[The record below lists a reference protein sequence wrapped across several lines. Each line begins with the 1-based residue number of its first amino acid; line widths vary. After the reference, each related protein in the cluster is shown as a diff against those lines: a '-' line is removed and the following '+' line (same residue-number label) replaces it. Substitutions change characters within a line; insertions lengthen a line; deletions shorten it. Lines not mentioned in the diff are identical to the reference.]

1 MRRRVSSVGIVGAC
15 CFLSISA
22 VASRSDGND
31 DVPRVDTSILVSE
44 KPISADDDD
53 GQPLPPEVNP
63 PARWAGS
70 GKFRVLV
77 EVAAVELAKRT
88 SDEMPADVEVDLA
101 AALEQMGVAATAN
114 IASLQ
119 VMRVDAATGEP
130 LAYDN
135 YAYAR
140 SKFDRPFCWYD
151 VAIPYEFPEV
161 FGPLSSAKGRIQRTI
176 SPRAGFMYNVIGDWQ
191 NGHLAFVH
199 TQEQNEPS
207 YYAVYFDLLTPKTEP
222 QEVPPRGWLGDGL
235 PRRDQRGES
244 TTGADATKIALDDW
258 NEDGLID
265 ILYGEQYGQ
274 LFVLPNVGTP
284 SKPKFPYAKM
294 LFDDKGQPLDLGV
307 HAAVLVVD
315 WDRDGAKDLLVGTYR
330 NRIAF
335 IKNVGTNRDR
345 RLVYKGF
352 LKTAEGEP
360 LALPTRPVAAKPEG
374 VFKHDYYP
382 VLSAVD
388 WNDDGRLDLLAGGYV
403 TGRIYFYENR
413 SPNPIGLPVLHMRGP
428 VEADRKPINVR
439 DWSAAP
445 CVADFNADGKLDL
458 ISGSFTWLPK
468 DKHQPSFLR
477 YYENSGTPAVPSLA
491 VRPFP
496 FEGKL
501 RSFRLPVPRAADWNG
516 DGKLDLFVSSG
527 ANIYLFP
534 NIGTATNPVFQIHDQ
549 YLPAAWGNTRLPGR
563 RFLDFN
569 GDGLAD
575 LTSAY
580 TVRLNSGAG
589 NPYLFDKGVNILP
602 DGAFIDH
609 PVEKGDGHFW
619 PYLTDFDSDG
629 RIDVLF
635 GDWHGHI
642 WFHANQSE
650 GDQTLFDLEGH
661 RLRMEN
667 GEFIKVGPI
676 KGDTESDFAALQGAR
691 TVFAAADYDNDGLDD
706 LVVGDTYG
714 KIRLFRNLGPA
725 ADPQFALPLLVGD
738 MKFRL
743 LVDAVD
749 WNEDGRMDVI
759 AGTANHRVSLFL
771 NEGSDGTTTFGN
783 PEAVKLPPIK
793 QTRVRVVDMN
803 RDGDRDLV
811 VLSTQGSILVE
822 RSFLEHGYA
831 RGRVVKFEK
840 QKAN

>member
-1 MRRRVSSVGIVGAC
+1 MRRRVSLVGIVGT
-15 CFLSISA
+15 CFFLLIAA
-22 VASRSDGND
+22 VSSHSNGNN
-31 DVPRVDTSILVSE
+31 DVPTIDTSVFASN
-44 KPISADDDD
+44 KPVSADDDS
-53 GQPLPPEVNP
+53 GQPLPPTANP
-63 PARWAGS
+63 PIRWAGS
-70 GKFRVLV
+70 GKYRVLV
-77 EVAAVELAKRT
+77 EVAAVELAQRS
-88 SDEMPADVEVDLA
+88 SDEMPADVEVDLTG
-101 AALEQMGVAATAN
+101 ALQQMGVDATAN

-119 VMRVDAATGEP
+119 VMRIDAATGNP
-130 LAYDN
+130 LTYDN

-151 VAIPYEFPEV
+151 GAIPYDFPEV
-161 FGPLSSAKGRIQRTI
+161 FAPLSYGNGRIKRTI
-176 SPRAGFMYNVIGDWQ
+176 SPRAGYMYNVIGEWQ
-191 NGHLAFVH
+191 EGHLAFVH
-199 TQEQNEPS
+199 TQERNESS
-207 YYAVYFDLLTPKTEP
+207 YYAVYFDILRPNEEP

-235 PRRDQRGES
+235 PRRDRRGES

-258 NEDGLID
+258 NDDGLID

-274 LFVLPNVGTP
+274 LFVMPNVGTA
-284 SKPKFPYAKM
+284 SKPMFPYAKM
-294 LFDDKGQPLDLGV
+294 LFDVEGQPLDLGI

-330 NRIAF
+330 NRVAF

-352 LKTAEGEP
+352 LEAADGSP

-413 SPNPIGLPVLHMRGP
+413 APEPIGLPVLQLRGP
-428 VEADRKPINVR
+428 LEADGKPINVR
-439 DWSAAP
+439 DWCAAP
-445 CVADFNADGKLDL
+445 CVADFNADGLPDL

-468 DKHQPSFLR
+468 DKHQPSFFR
-477 YYENSGTPAVPSLA
+477 YYENSGTRAKPLLSE
-491 VRPFP
+491 RPFP
-496 FEGKL
+496 FEGDLK
-501 RSFRLPVPRAADWNG
+501 SFRLPVPRAADWDT
-516 DGKLDLFVSSG
+516 DGKLDLVVSSG
-527 ANIYLFP
+527 ANIFLFQ
-534 NIGTATNPVFQIHDQ
+534 NIGTATSPVFRIHNQ
-549 YLPAAWGNTRLPGR
+549 FITAAWGNARLPGR

-575 LTSAY
+575 LTSGY

-589 NPYLFDKGVNILP
+589 NPYRFDKVVNVLP
-602 DGAFIDH
+602 EGAFIDH

-619 PYLTDFDSDG
+619 PYLTDFDGDG

-642 WFHANQSE
+642 WFHANQSS
-650 GDQTLFDLEGH
+650 GGQKQFDLEGH
-661 RLRMEN
+661 RLQMEN
-667 GEFIKVGPI
+667 GAFIKVGPI
-676 KGDTESDFAALQGAR
+676 EGDTEGDFVALQGAR
-691 TVFAAADYDNDGLDD
+691 TVFAAADYDNDRLND

-714 KIRLFRNLGPA
+714 KIRLFRNLGPP
-725 ADPQFALPLLVGD
+725 ADPRFALPLLVGD

-759 AGTANHRVSLFL
+759 AGTASHRVSVFL
-771 NEGSDGTTTFGN
+771 NKGSEGAAAFGA
-783 PEAVKLPPIK
+783 PEAIKLPPIK
-793 QTRVRVVDMN
+793 ETRVRVVDLN
-803 RDGDRDLV
+803 RDGDRDLFV
-811 VLSTQGSILVE
+811 MSTQGSILVE
-822 RSFLEHGYA
+822 RSFLDHGYA
-831 RGRVVKFEK
+831 RGRVVKTEK
-840 QKAN
+840 QEAN